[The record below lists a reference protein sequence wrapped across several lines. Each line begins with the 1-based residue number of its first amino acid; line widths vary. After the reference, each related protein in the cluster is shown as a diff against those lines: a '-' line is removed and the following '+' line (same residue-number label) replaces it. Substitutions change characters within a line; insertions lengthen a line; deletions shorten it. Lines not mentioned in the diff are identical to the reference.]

1 MLNKIDLP
9 KLKVTR
15 INDSDELVVTDKTGK
30 LIGIAIQK
38 NKLKTLHSLIL
49 DSQDKLCL
57 LSEPEDYFE
66 QLQFLRLQ
74 ENLEEMEELI
84 KKK

>member
-1 MLNKIDLP
+1 MKKKKRLKIL
-9 KLKVTR
+9 R
-15 INDSDELVVTDKTGK
+15 SLV
-30 LIGIAIQK
+30 
-38 NKLKTLHSLIL
+38 L